1 MSKKENQIVQ
11 KTRIDYMQATSLR
24 ELLDNVNTHNKEYP
38 ENAILKE
45 DIVRILKEEGTFIML
60 YYRLCS
66 LYIIMYNHLIK
77 YKYGRTKEYK

>member
-1 MSKKENQIVQ
+1 MNKKENQTVQ

-60 YYRLCS
+60 YYR
-66 LYIIMYNHLIK
+66 
-77 YKYGRTKEYK
+77 

>member
-1 MSKKENQIVQ
+1 MSKKETQTVQ

-45 DIVRILKEEGTFIML
+45 DIVKILKEEGTFIIL
-60 YYRLCS
+60 YYR
-66 LYIIMYNHLIK
+66 
-77 YKYGRTKEYK
+77 

>member
-1 MSKKENQIVQ
+1 MGKKENQTVQ

-45 DIVRILKEEGTFIML
+45 DIVEILKEEGTFIML
-60 YYRLCS
+60 YYR
-66 LYIIMYNHLIK
+66 
-77 YKYGRTKEYK
+77 

>member
-1 MSKKENQIVQ
+1 MGKKENQTVQ

-24 ELLDNVNTHNKEYP
+24 ELLDNVNTYNKEYP

-60 YYRLCS
+60 YYR
-66 LYIIMYNHLIK
+66 
-77 YKYGRTKEYK
+77 

>member
-1 MSKKENQIVQ
+1 MSKKENQTVQ

-24 ELLDNVNTHNKEYP
+24 ELLNNVNTHNKEYP

-60 YYRLCS
+60 YYR
-66 LYIIMYNHLIK
+66 
-77 YKYGRTKEYK
+77 

>member
-1 MSKKENQIVQ
+1 MSKKENQTVQ
-11 KTRIDYMQATSLR
+11 KTQIDYMQATSLR

-60 YYRLCS
+60 YYR
-66 LYIIMYNHLIK
+66 
-77 YKYGRTKEYK
+77 

>member
-60 YYRLCS
+60 YYR
-66 LYIIMYNHLIK
+66 
-77 YKYGRTKEYK
+77 

>member
-1 MSKKENQIVQ
+1 MSKKENQTVQ

-38 ENAILKE
+38 DNAILKE

-60 YYRLCS
+60 YYR
-66 LYIIMYNHLIK
+66 
-77 YKYGRTKEYK
+77 

>member
-1 MSKKENQIVQ
+1 MSKKENQTVQ

-45 DIVRILKEEGTFIML
+45 DIVKILKEEGTFIML
-60 YYRLCS
+60 YYR
-66 LYIIMYNHLIK
+66 
-77 YKYGRTKEYK
+77 

>member
-1 MSKKENQIVQ
+1 MGKKENQTVQ

-45 DIVRILKEEGTFIML
+45 DIVKSLKEEGTFIML
-60 YYRLCS
+60 YYR
-66 LYIIMYNHLIK
+66 
-77 YKYGRTKEYK
+77 

>member
-1 MSKKENQIVQ
+1 MGKKENQTVQ

-45 DIVRILKEEGTFIML
+45 DIVKILKEEGTFIML
-60 YYRLCS
+60 YYR
-66 LYIIMYNHLIK
+66 
-77 YKYGRTKEYK
+77 

>member
-1 MSKKENQIVQ
+1 MSKKENQTVQ

-60 YYRLCS
+60 YYR
-66 LYIIMYNHLIK
+66 
-77 YKYGRTKEYK
+77 

>member
-1 MSKKENQIVQ
+1 MSKKENQTVQ
-11 KTRIDYMQATSLR
+11 KTRIDYIQATSLR

-60 YYRLCS
+60 YYR
-66 LYIIMYNHLIK
+66 
-77 YKYGRTKEYK
+77 

>member
-1 MSKKENQIVQ
+1 MSKKENQTVQ

-24 ELLDNVNTHNKEYP
+24 ELLDNVNTHNKEYS

-60 YYRLCS
+60 YYR
-66 LYIIMYNHLIK
+66 
-77 YKYGRTKEYK
+77 

>member
-1 MSKKENQIVQ
+1 MSKKENQTVQ

-60 YYRLCS
+60 YY
-66 LYIIMYNHLIK
+66 
-77 YKYGRTKEYK
+77 

>member
-1 MSKKENQIVQ
+1 MSKKENQTVQ
-11 KTRIDYMQATSLR
+11 KTWIDYMQATSLR

-60 YYRLCS
+60 YYR
-66 LYIIMYNHLIK
+66 
-77 YKYGRTKEYK
+77 

>member
-1 MSKKENQIVQ
+1 MSKKENQTVQ

-45 DIVRILKEEGTFIML
+45 DIVEILKEEGTFIML
-60 YYRLCS
+60 YYR
-66 LYIIMYNHLIK
+66 
-77 YKYGRTKEYK
+77 